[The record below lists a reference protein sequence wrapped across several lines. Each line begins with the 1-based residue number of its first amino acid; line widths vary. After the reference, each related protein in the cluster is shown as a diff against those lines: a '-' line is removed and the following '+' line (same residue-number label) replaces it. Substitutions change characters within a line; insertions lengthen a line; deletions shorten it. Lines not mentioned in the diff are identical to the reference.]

1 MAMIVNPTQSGSA
14 CFAVVGRD
22 LLVETDGSSLNF
34 KDLCNLKEMQPEA
47 DFFDEPTFGVCALGL
62 NIESAPEGY
71 VLKTIRQYFA
81 ENDEENSFRLA
92 RARALL
98 SWRKDNQFCSKCG
111 GSLKDHEELTARVC
125 EHCGKTYFP
134 RIEPCVIILVNKG
147 DKILLARHVQRNQDV
162 YACIAGFIE
171 VGETAEHAV
180 KREIFEEVGIHVK
193 NIRYR
198 GSQSWPFPDQLMMAF
213 TAEYESGEIKTQE
226 DEISDAQWF
235 DREGCPAT
243 PQPGSIA
250 YRLIHNLI

>member
-1 MAMIVNPTQSGSA
+1 MAMIVNPTQTMSA

-22 LLVETDGSSLNF
+22 LLVKTDGSSLNF
-34 KDLCNLKEMQPEA
+34 KDLCDLKAMQPEA
-47 DFFDEPTFGVCALGL
+47 DFFDEPGFGVCALGL
-62 NIESAPEGY
+62 NIESAPAGY
-71 VLKTIRQYFA
+71 ALKTIRQYFA

-98 SWRKDNQFCSKCG
+98 SWRRDNKFCSKCG
-111 GSLKDHEELTARVC
+111 GALKDHDELTARVC

-180 KREIFEEVGIHVK
+180 RREIAEEVGIQVK

-226 DEISDAQWF
+226 DEISDARWF

>member
-1 MAMIVNPTQSGSA
+1 MAMMVNPQQSESL
-14 CFAVVGRD
+14 CFAIVGRD
-22 LLVETDGSSLNF
+22 ILVKEDGASLNF
-34 KDLCNLKEMQPEA
+34 KDLCDLKSLQPEA
-47 DFFDEPTFGVCALGL
+47 DFFEEQEFGLCALGL
-62 NIESAPEGY
+62 NLDAAPQGY
-71 VLKTIRQYFA
+71 QLKTIRSFFA
-81 ENDEENSFRLA
+81 ENGEEDSFRLA

-98 SWRKDNQFCSKCG
+98 SWRRDNKYCSKCG
-111 GSLKDHEELTARVC
+111 AELKDHEELTARVC
-125 EHCGKTYFP
+125 SGCGKNYFP

-180 KREIFEEVGIHVK
+180 KREIFEEVGIQVK

-213 TAEYESGEIKTQE
+213 TAEYESGEIKPQA